1 MQEKTEANAL
11 KNNNNKIKKSRSRG
25 RVKAKTGPILSAK
38 PLLTV
43 TRRGPSSH
51 HTNEEP
57 RPEELWGPCPV
68 VHLFRGRIWTPIRVL
83 LPQTRS
89 CLDHRASSG
98 SGDSEED
105 VVSLPVPN
113 ASICQACA
121 KRLIN
126 FDHSICPKDSDTCA
140 QKKRCNGSV
149 SKILTAGVS
158 GDEDFRSLFFSSSEL
173 YIWFDFCKQRKTG
186 QMEDKV

>member
-1 MQEKTEANAL
+1 M
-11 KNNNNKIKKSRSRG
+11 I
-25 RVKAKTGPILSAK
+25 
-38 PLLTV
+38 
-43 TRRGPSSH
+43 
-51 HTNEEP
+51 
-57 RPEELWGPCPV
+57 
-68 VHLFRGRIWTPIRVL
+68 HLVRGRIWTPIRVF

-126 FDHSICPKDSDTCA
+126 FDHSICPKDSDTYA
-140 QKKRCNGSV
+140 QKKRCDGSV
-149 SKILTAGVS
+149 SQILMAGVS

-173 YIWFDFCKQRKTG
+173 YIWFDFCKQRQEKWKAWFSSQLPCVGGTILPLLSSPG
-186 QMEDKV
+186 NGENERTVFQS